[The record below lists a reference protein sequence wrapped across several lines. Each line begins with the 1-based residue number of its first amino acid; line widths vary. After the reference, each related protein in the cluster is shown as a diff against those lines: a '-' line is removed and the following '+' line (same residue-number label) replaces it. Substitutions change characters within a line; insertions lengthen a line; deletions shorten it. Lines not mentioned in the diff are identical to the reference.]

1 MVGFTAVTGLAV
13 DDHGS
18 LYVSQ
23 LLADETA
30 PIAPGAQGVLTK
42 ISPTEQRTDVDVPF
56 PAGIALD
63 HHGNVYV
70 AALSIAPEQGL
81 GVPGVDSSGQVWRL
95 RL

>member
-1 MVGFTAVTGLAV
+1 
-13 DDHGS
+13 
-18 LYVSQ
+18 
-23 LLADETA
+23 
-30 PIAPGAQGVLTK
+30 
-42 ISPTEQRTDVDVPF
+42 VDVPF